1 MNWTNRDWIWLT
13 SILVGLI
20 IFIFSFRLS
29 DNQRVTEIFSFLS
42 SGVSIALAFVAIYV
56 SSNQNKETQTL
67 SLNMSETL
75 ARLDE
80 KIHSIN
86 EKVEKFDP
94 RSLTQDVDERI
105 KTMIEN
111 ANEYIP
117 EDKFSKTEAIQYFN
131 EQLNN
136 LKDDINNQII
146 KEYTNNSRSSELTH
160 EMIFLAAD
168 VRKITRRMNEFNIKE
183 LSEEYMETYNKIPSF
198 YNLKKAVDHLV
209 RLGALI
215 PTDKQKQK
223 FINVDNEKN
232 K

>member
-146 KEYTNNSRSSELTH
+146 NEYTNHSRSSELTH

-183 LSEEYMETYNKIPSF
+183 LRNEYMETYNKIPSF
-198 YNLKKAVDHLV
+198 YNLKKAVDYLV

-215 PTDKQKQK
+215 PTDKQKHK